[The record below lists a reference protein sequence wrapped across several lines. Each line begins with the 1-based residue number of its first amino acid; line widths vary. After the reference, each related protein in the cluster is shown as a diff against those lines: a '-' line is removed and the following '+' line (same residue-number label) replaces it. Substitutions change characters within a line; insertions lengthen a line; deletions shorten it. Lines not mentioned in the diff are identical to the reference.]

1 MYQVNTMKQKSSDK
15 IIISLLLNFQRVVIE
30 VGLLGFSVNIH
41 CYILRNCTE

>member
-15 IIISLLLNFQRVVIE
+15 IIISLLLNFQRIVIK

-41 CYILRNCTE
+41 CYVLRKVTE